1 MGEPMDEIVP
11 ADQVSEESEE
21 DARVVAVE
29 SERRR
34 AAMHRRI
41 RASRRDQGETSGWA
55 LQTRQPPSLT
65 RSNVHWM

>member
-1 MGEPMDEIVP
+1 MEEPTDEAVP
-11 ADQVSEESEE
+11 ADQESDE
-21 DARVVAVE
+21 DKRVEGVE

-41 RASRRDQGETSGWA
+41 RASREDQGETSGWA
-55 LQTRQPPSLT
+55 LQTRQPFSLT